1 MQYATTT
8 DTCACTSVK
17 TLANIDTDIHTMWYG
32 VKIGMICFS
41 YTVQPNIIE
50 DPVMMHV
57 VYPGVMVN
65 FSCRAEGFSM
75 ISYSWFMVTSGSDT
89 GMEIVNETN
98 TTYII
103 TDPTYILNATG
114 YYCVAINNEGIAVSN
129 TSALI
134 GNCV

>member
-1 MQYATTT
+1 MYF
-8 DTCACTSVK
+8 
-17 TLANIDTDIHTMWYG
+17 L
-32 VKIGMICFS
+32 FS
-41 YTVQPNIIE
+41 YKVRPSIVE
-50 DPVMMHV
+50 DPMMIHV

-98 TTYII
+98 TTYTI

-134 GNCV
+134 GNNYLC